1 MDLNKLTRLKPQD
14 RKREYVSGGFQRS
27 ISPLL
32 QEAILILSRYQDDL
46 NREFSDQAYEQMV
59 RDPAVAASVDVLKS
73 LILSEPLR
81 LISREQDRKHPDY
94 AEAQGVT
101 DFCTHQLKTMKRS
114 LQIVMWEAMDAIIYG
129 SALVENVYDDQATD
143 GTKPIIKLVDL
154 KTRSRGNYGLIVDR
168 HFNVLGAVQT
178 EQGTYGIGS
187 GVYTGS
193 TKPNPEAVIPR
204 EKFWLVTFNG
214 RNSDPRGQSLLRP
227 AWNPYFLKTQV
238 FPAYLKYLV
247 QFASP
252 SIVGFTPEGAEDV
265 EIVDENGIVAVDADG
280 IAQTISAEEDMLNT
294 LLGFQSGTV
303 AVLKGGSRME
313 LIQSQ
318 GQGEAFA
325 RGVELFD
332 RQIAMAILKTHR
344 TLLEAKHGSK
354 ADSESAAD
362 ITDVFVASLRE
373 LVATSFTRDVL
384 RPLVTANYGEEI
396 ADRFTPEATLKST
409 PKQDFSKT
417 AEAIGKLWTA
427 QYLHASQVAEVD
439 AMIGLP
445 ERDIEDWM
453 SQVEEDNDMKRM
465 DQVERMKLLNPQAG
479 TEEEE
484 APTEP
489 EEQEEEEE
497 EEEEEEA

>member
-1 MDLNKLTRLKPQD
+1 M
-14 RKREYVSGGFQRS
+14 
-27 ISPLL
+27 
-32 QEAILILSRYQDDL
+32 
-46 NREFSDQAYEQMV
+46 
-59 RDPAVAASVDVLKS
+59 
-73 LILSEPLR
+73 
-81 LISREQDRKHPDY
+81 
-94 AEAQGVT
+94 
-101 DFCTHQLKTMKRS
+101 
-114 LQIVMWEAMDAIIYG
+114 
-129 SALVENVYDDQATD
+129 
-143 GTKPIIKLVDL
+143 
-154 KTRSRGNYGLIVDR
+154 
-168 HFNVLGAVQT
+168 
-178 EQGTYGIGS
+178 GS

-204 EKFWLVTFNG
+204 EKFWLLTFNG

-265 EIVDENGIVAVDADG
+265 EIVDDEGIVSVDADG

-354 ADSESAAD
+354 ADAESAAD

-373 LVATSFTRDVL
+373 LVATSFTRDVI
-384 RPLVTANYGEEI
+384 RPLVMANYGEEI

-409 PKQDFSKT
+409 PKQDFGKT

-445 ERDIEDWM
+445 ERDLEGWMNEVEDAN
-453 SQVEEDNDMKRM
+453 EMKRM

-484 APTEP
+484 APEEP
-489 EEQEEEEE
+489 EEPEKEE